1 MESDNNGAKMDDS
14 ICNNREVDKSEESS
28 QRQNTSSDNT
38 AHAVKL
44 KNILDHV
51 QNCPAIFKNQQLGDP
66 ELSVEDKRSLA
77 EDLLQKSPSG
87 FLMRFGRFFNECH
100 FDYFLSLDDP
110 EVREH
115 ARQLKITY
123 CQGNKRLQQRNRR
136 YEALLR
142 LEAEGSYF
150 SEVEMEKRDPLLYHH
165 LVGQYLTE
173 KEKIVKNRQSKSNI
187 IPTFSNFLIDK
198 MERDEVTALRNSQLE
213 AENECDY
220 VTSEEENSKDKV
232 DKGAMSRWGD
242 DWIDAENAVKE
253 KKKHK
258 KKRKVHLSSKE
269 KVLLVEEFKSLMYS
283 KFLNGLEPD
292 FNYEEVDSNSDY
304 DPMNIKSQ
312 DEEDK
317 YFDEESC
324 SSNVCTDTGV
334 EDY

>member
-1 MESDNNGAKMDDS
+1 M
-14 ICNNREVDKSEESS
+14 
-28 QRQNTSSDNT
+28 
-38 AHAVKL
+38 
-44 KNILDHV
+44 
-51 QNCPAIFKNQQLGDP
+51 
-66 ELSVEDKRSLA
+66 EDKRSLA

-87 FLMRFGRFFNECH
+87 FLMRFGRFLNECH
-100 FDYFLSLDDP
+100 LDYFSSSDDP

-123 CQGNKRLQQRNRR
+123 CHGNKRLQQRNRR

-142 LEAEGSYF
+142 LEAEGTYF
-150 SEVEMEKRDPLLYHH
+150 SEAEMEKREPLLYHQ

-173 KEKIVKNRQSKSNI
+173 KEKLVKNRQSKSNV

-213 AENECDY
+213 AENE
-220 VTSEEENSKDKV
+220 
-232 DKGAMSRWGD
+232 SRWGD
-242 DWIDAENAVKE
+242 DWIDAEKAVKE

-258 KKRKVHLSSKE
+258 RKKKVHLSAKE

-304 DPMNIKSQ
+304 DSMNIKSQ